1 MIALRDALVRAFD
14 RLEGAWTSDRTR
26 LLQSRVLLL
35 AFLGSIVWIELARL
49 GIAGTVL
56 GRPMP
61 TNHLAAISWI
71 VTLLLF
77 AETLD
82 LIFGL
87 ASSVSSALGKQLQ
100 IFSLVLL
107 RKSLDELPNLG
118 EPVDVAEHVDVVLR
132 MGSDALGALLV
143 FGSTVLYARLLRH
156 EPISDVAD
164 DLDRFVRSKKLIC
177 LGLLGAFVAI
187 AAVTG
192 FESLTLP
199 AGEASPTLDLEFFEV
214 FFTALIFADVAIVL
228 ASLGA
233 TKVHSVIFRNF
244 AFATVTV
251 FLRLA
256 LAAPP
261 FLNSA
266 LGVAAAL
273 FAVATVWLSARAART
288 SAGKQQS
295 EGAESKAT

>member
-1 MIALRDALVRAFD
+1 MTGQLTERLIRAFD
-14 RLEGAWTSDRTR
+14 ALERAWTSDRAR
-26 LLQSRVLLL
+26 AWLSRFLLV
-35 AFLGSIVWIELARL
+35 AFVGSIAWIEFARL
-49 GIAGTVL
+49 GIAEDVL

-82 LIFGL
+82 LVFGL
-87 ASSVSSALGKQLQ
+87 AASMSRALAKQLQ

-118 EPVDVAEHVDVVLR
+118 EPVDVAEHLPVVLR
-132 MGSDALGALLV
+132 MASDATGALLV
-143 FGSTVLYARLLRH
+143 FASTVLYTKLIRH

-164 DLDRFVRSKKLIC
+164 DVERFIRTKKLIC
-177 LGLLGAFVAI
+177 LALLVAFAVI

-192 FESLTLP
+192 FESLTFD
-199 AGEASPTLDLEFFEV
+199 ASEADPTLDLAFFEV

-233 TKVHSVIFRNF
+233 TKVHRVIFRNF

-256 LAAPP
+256 LSAPP
-261 FLNSA
+261 FYNSA
-266 LGVAAAL
+266 LGVGASL
-273 FAVATVWLSARAART
+273 FAIGTVWLSGRAAQKPR
-288 SAGKQQS
+288 
-295 EGAESKAT
+295 EGTADEPGPPA